1 MAVSF
6 RILKRCGGGG
16 GGGDRK
22 EGIHNN
28 FEKKKYGPNFL
39 SLMIAAV
46 GPRK

>member
-6 RILKRCGGGG
+6 RILKRCGG

-28 FEKKKYGPNFL
+28 FEKKNYGPNFL